1 MARSSPPAGS
11 SNFDTVS
18 IATAFLGSWPNISLH
33 QARGVQ
39 YDCLSYR
46 TTNELLNEREAKVLD
61 SLRLLGR
68 KAKLV
73 EEAANLTSSN
83 AFDAVDC

>member
-39 YDCLSYR
+39 DDCLSYR
-46 TTNELLNEREAKVLD
+46 TTNELLDKRAAEVLD
-61 SLRLLGR
+61 SLPLLGR

-83 AFDAVDC
+83 AFDTVD

>member
-1 MARSSPPAGS
+1 VARSSPPAGS

-18 IATAFLGSWPNISLH
+18 IATAFLGSWPNISLL
-33 QARGVQ
+33 QAGGVQ

-46 TTNELLNEREAKVLD
+46 PTNKLLNKRAAKVLD
-61 SLRLLGR
+61 SFLLFGR
-68 KAKLV
+68 KAKLI

-83 AFDAVDC
+83 AFDAVD